1 LAEQYYDL
9 EIERIVGEIRRLG
22 ARRILIQMP
31 DGLKGLALY
40 LENELRKRA
49 GDLEIVFSA
58 SPSWGACV
66 LEDLEAMEG
75 GFDLLVHIGHIEYP
89 FYRPRH
95 RTLFIPAYSNIE
107 IPGDLVENA
116 SEMLMRRSVK
126 KVGLFTTIQHA
137 RQIPRVAEILS
148 KRFQVVLHSSGSAL
162 VGCDYSKPYSL
173 RSYVDAYVI
182 ISGGIFHAL
191 GLGLAISGKPVI
203 KIDPYEGKTVDLT
216 EEIER
221 TIRKR
226 IYMIYKAMD
235 ARTWVLI
242 DGVKGQN
249 RSWYRRYL
257 RELIERRGGRVI
269 EFISYIITRETLLN
283 IDKPG
288 IDAYVVLACPRI
300 PTDDLEDF
308 HKPVLTPAEARMA
321 LTGRVDSYTLP
332 W

>member
-1 LAEQYYDL
+1 MAEQYYDL

-31 DGLKGLALY
+31 DGLKGLAPY
-40 LENELRKRA
+40 LEDELRKRA

-75 GFDLLVHIGHIEYP
+75 GFDLLVHIGHVEYP

-107 IPGDLVENA
+107 IPVDLVERA
-116 SEMLMRRSVK
+116 SEILERRGVK
-126 KVGLFTTIQHA
+126 RVGLFTTIQHA

-148 KRFQVVLHSSGSAL
+148 KRYHVVLHSMGSAL

-173 RSYVDAYVI
+173 RGYVDAYVI
-182 ISGGIFHAL
+182 ISGGVFHAL
-191 GLGLAISGKPVI
+191 GLGLAIPGKPVI
-203 KIDPYEGKTVDLT
+203 KIDPYEGKAVDLT
-216 EEIER
+216 DEIER

-235 ARTWVLI
+235 ARTWALI

-257 RELIERRGGRVI
+257 RELIEKRGGRAI
-269 EFISYIITRETLLN
+269 EYIAYIITRETLLN
-283 IDKPG
+283 IDKPD

-300 PTDDLEDF
+300 PTDDLGDF